1 MPENYKKDLLL
12 KLVENYRKSKKDR
25 GAEKINRRTQIKPSA
40 LYREYSKPNGD
51 PDKIAAI
58 NEAAEYYREKGFI
71 FYEQKKYSTEISVIY
86 LNDEK
91 ITEAEAYLAEQFQY
105 VSKDT
110 KFRN

>member
-1 MPENYKKDLLL
+1 MPENYKNDLRP

-40 LYREYSKPNGD
+40 LYREYSKRNGD

-91 ITEAEAYLAEQFQY
+91 ITRQKRILQNSSNMYQ
-105 VSKDT
+105 KI
-110 KFRN
+110 RN